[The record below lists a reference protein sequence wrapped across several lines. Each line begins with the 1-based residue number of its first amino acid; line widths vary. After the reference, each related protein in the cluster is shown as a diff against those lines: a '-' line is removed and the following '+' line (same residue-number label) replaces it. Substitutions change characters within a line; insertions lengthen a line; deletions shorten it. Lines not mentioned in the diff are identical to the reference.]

1 MKTIDPKDWPRREI
15 YELFSACDHPFYSV
29 SFEIDV
35 TNLYRHTHEHG
46 LSFYYALSWLITT
59 SMERVEAFR
68 MHIRGDRIEVADE
81 LIPSCTDLVPGSKNF
96 IIVTLPHGD
105 NMAEFCCQAKEKAA
119 GQLYLF
125 DRETVQPDT
134 PVYISCLPW
143 FPVTG
148 FVTERNLDPDD
159 CIPRAT
165 WGKYK
170 KDGKRIT
177 LTLTLD
183 LNHRTVDGVHVGKLY
198 ETLQSAINALQ

>member
-81 LIPSCTDLVPGSKNF
+81 LIPSCTDLVPGSENF

-125 DRETVQPDT
+125 
-134 PVYISCLPW
+134 
-143 FPVTG
+143 TG

-183 LNHRTVDGVHVGKLY
+183 LNHRTIDGVHVGKLY
-198 ETLQSAINALQ
+198 ETLQSAINAL